1 MNVKDI
7 IWHLDN
13 FINTNRGWSDFLGGL
28 TKFFSQWDDY
38 LKWVQ
43 EKPGTDEKLGGFAQG
58 AGKLQELFAGSS
70 SKPAPEQPA
79 N

>member
-13 FINTNRGWSDFLGGL
+13 FINTNKGWSGFLEGL
-28 TKFFSQWDDY
+28 TKFFAQWDNY

-43 EKPGTDEKLGGFAQG
+43 EKPGEGAEGGFAQG
-58 AGKLQELFAGSS
+58 AGTLSS
-70 SKPAPEQPA
+70 VFPKK
-79 N
+79 NN